1 MNKKKTYESYDDK
14 KRRIIEKSKRL
25 RVEKT
30 EYLKKLTIEYFYN
43 FVKNEEVARAL
54 EDKRGNKE
62 FLARLYQNLNSLIE
76 DKRGES
82 LENGAEK
89 GVQ

>member
-14 KRRIIEKSKRL
+14 KQRIIEKSKRL

-54 EDKRGNKE
+54 EDKRGDKE
-62 FLARLYQNLNSLIE
+62 FIKALYENLESLIKV
-76 DKRGES
+76 KRGES
-82 LENGAEK
+82 VENGTEK
-89 GVQ
+89 GV

>member
-14 KRRIIEKSKRL
+14 KQRIIEKSKRL

-43 FVKNEEVARAL
+43 FVKNEEIARAL
-54 EDKRGNKE
+54 EDKRGDKE
-62 FLARLYQNLNSLIE
+62 FIKALYEHLESLIKI
-76 DKRGES
+76 KRGES
-82 LENGAEK
+82 VENGTEK
-89 GVQ
+89 GV

>member
-1 MNKKKTYESYDDK
+1 MNKKKNYESYDDK
-14 KRRIIEKSKRL
+14 KQRIIEKSKRL

-54 EDKRGNKE
+54 EDKRGDKE
-62 FLARLYQNLNSLIE
+62 FIKTLYEHLESLIKV
-76 DKRGES
+76 KRGES
-82 LENGAEK
+82 VENGTEK
-89 GVQ
+89 GV